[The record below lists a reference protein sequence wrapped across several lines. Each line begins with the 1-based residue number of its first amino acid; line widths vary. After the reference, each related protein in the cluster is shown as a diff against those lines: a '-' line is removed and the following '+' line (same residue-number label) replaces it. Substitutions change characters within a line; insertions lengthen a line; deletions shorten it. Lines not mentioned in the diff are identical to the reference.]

1 MATFEVK
8 IGDAVYDVDAPDE
21 NTAWK
26 WANQTHGTA
35 TQSRQKD
42 ALDNPNMAVE
52 GMSTG
57 DKLLAGA
64 GKGMSDVGRGIAQFF
79 GNPDVTRQRI
89 DEINKQDAPLMGTR
103 EGTVGNIAGSVAASL
118 PAALIPGAG
127 TLAGA
132 AVIGGAQGL
141 MAPVGEQDSR
151 LKNAGMGLA
160 GGVAGNLA
168 ARGLARVAQP
178 ITQTEPVKKLLS
190 EGVVPTPG
198 QAAGANSFVGK
209 MEQKLQSIPIVGDII
224 TKGRTRAIDEL
235 NKAAMNRSLPNGER
249 ITTIGRAAMQK
260 ADEIFDDA
268 YRSALDGVTVKI
280 GSGLDDAVKAVR
292 ADPEIFL
299 DKNGQQN
306 LTNVLKLVKDQF
318 KNGEMSGELAKK
330 VDSQLG
336 SISRTYGGSANA
348 SDREFASAVKQV
360 QASFREILADGAGP
374 EKAAALKE
382 INGKYANFLRVQRAS
397 GYVGAKDGVFSPA
410 QLQSAV
416 RSMDAS
422 RNKGAFAR
430 GNALMQD
437 LSESGVSVLGNTV
450 PNSGTVDRAMLA
462 MLAGGGAAGANEYFG
477 GPGYLTA
484 LGLAPLLYSRTGS
497 RYLVGDLA
505 GQGAAA
511 AAARATLPYA
521 STLGA
526 SLSK

>member
-26 WANQTHGTA
+26 WANQTHGTS
-35 TQSRQKD
+35 TQSRPKD

-52 GMSTG
+52 GMSTAE
-57 DKLLAGA
+57 KLLAGA
-64 GKGMSDVGRGIAQFF
+64 GKGMADVGRGIAQFV
-79 GNPDVTRQRI
+79 GNPDMTRQRV
-89 DEINKQDAPLMGTR
+89 DEINKQDAPLMSTR
-103 EGTVGNIAGSVAASL
+103 EGIAGNIAGSVAASL
-118 PAALIPGAG
+118 PAALIPGGG
-127 TLAGA
+127 TLAGS

-151 LKNAGMGLA
+151 LKNAGFGVA
-160 GGVAGNLA
+160 GGVGGNLA

-178 ITQTEPVKKLLS
+178 ITQSDPVKKLLS

-198 QAAGANSFVGK
+198 QAAGANSFIGK
-209 MEQKLQSIPIVGDII
+209 LEQKLQSIPIVGDII
-224 TKGRTRAIDEL
+224 SKGRNRAVEEL
-235 NKAAMNRSLPNGER
+235 NSAAINRSLPNGER
-249 ITTIGRAAMQK
+249 IATVGRAAMQK
-260 ADEIFDDA
+260 ADEVFDDA
-268 YRSALDGVTVKI
+268 YRMALDGVTVKV

-299 DKNGQQN
+299 DNNGQKN
-306 LTNVLKLVKDQF
+306 LSRLVAGIKGQF
-318 KNGEMSGELAKK
+318 KGGEVSGELAKK
-330 VDSQLG
+330 IDSQLG
-336 SISRTYGGSANA
+336 SVSRQYGGSASA
-348 SDREFASAVKQV
+348 SERDFGAAVKQV
-360 QASFREILADGAGP
+360 QAAFREMLADGAGA
-374 EKAAALKE
+374 EKSAALKE

-416 RSMDAS
+416 RGLDPS
-422 RNKGAFAR
+422 RNKRAFSQ
-430 GNALMQD
+430 GTALMQD
-437 LSESGVSVLGNTV
+437 LSEPGVSVLGNTV

-497 RYLVGDLA
+497 RYLLGDIA

-511 AAARATLPYA
+511 TAARSAMPYA
-521 STLGA
+521 SVLGA
-526 SLSK
+526 ALSK